1 MCRCLSQTERK
12 QVWGKIITWHL
23 SALNLISEGY
33 LQTPFDKI
41 VSQAQDERL
50 GEVKIHDLIFFVVLS
65 LFIPFP
71 PPHNRTS
78 VINGLSSLKR
88 QLLWK
93 SKTLAISNEHENARH
108 QLPNLPEGVSIIIAS
123 FRRLTCQN
131 ARITPELGDFHDRQC
146 KACV

>member
-33 LQTPFDKI
+33 LQKPFDKI

-50 GEVKIHDLIFFVVLS
+50 GEVKIHDLIFFVLLS
-65 LFIPFP
+65 LFFFSPCN
-71 PPHNRTS
+71 NRTS
-78 VINGLSSLKR
+78 VIKGLSSLKR

-93 SKTLAISNEHENARH
+93 SKTLAVANEHENARH
-108 QLPNLPEGVSIIIAS
+108 QLPLARGSQYCNYFFQKPHLLECQPE
-123 FRRLTCQN
+123 
-131 ARITPELGDFHDRQC
+131 
-146 KACV
+146 